1 MLKEIATHRS
11 VRRFLRRDIAPEVL
25 TDILQAA
32 THASTVGNMQLYS
45 IIVTIDSRVRHEL
58 AADSVDES
66 AAEEAAV
73 LLVFCADVSRFSK
86 WCAQRDT
93 QPEYQN
99 LMWYAHATADALRA
113 AENAAVQAEVHGLG
127 ICFVDTVLRSADRLV
142 ELLSL
147 PRGVVP
153 TAVLAVGYPAEQ
165 PPVSDRLPMEAVV
178 HYDRYNQFTSAEID
192 ELWAERETSEQTLAL
207 LEHYGA
213 DNLARIFTDFRY
225 PADDNMQYTK
235 RYLATLR
242 AQDFIDNEQ

>member
-25 TDILQAA
+25 TDILHAA

-45 IIVTIDSRVRHEL
+45 IVVTIDSRVRREL
-58 AADSVDES
+58 AVDSVDES

-73 LLVFCADVSRFSK
+73 LLVFCADVHRFSK
-86 WCAQRDT
+86 WCSQRDT

-113 AENAAVQAEVHGLG
+113 AENAAIQAESYGLG
-127 ICFVDTVLRSADRLV
+127 VCFVDTVLRSADRLV
-142 ELLSL
+142 ELLEL

-153 TAVLAVGYPAEQ
+153 TAVLAIGHPAEH

-178 HYDRYNQFTSAEID
+178 HYDRYNRFTSAEID
-192 ELWAERETSEQTLAL
+192 ELWAERETSEQTSVL
-207 LEHYGA
+207 LERYGV

-225 PADDNMQYTK
+225 PADDNVRYTE

-242 AQDFIDNEQ
+242 VQGFLNNEQ

>member
-11 VRRFLRRDIAPEVL
+11 VRHFLRRDIAPEVL

-45 IIVTIDSRVRHEL
+45 VIVTIDSRVRREL
-58 AADSVDES
+58 AIDSHDGS

-73 LLVFCADVSRFSK
+73 LLVFCADVHRFSK
-86 WCAQRDT
+86 WCSQRDT
-93 QPEYQN
+93 KPEYHN
-99 LMWYAHATADALRA
+99 LMWYAHAAADALRA
-113 AENAAVQAEVHGLG
+113 AENAALQAESHGLG
-127 ICFVDTVLRSADRLV
+127 ICFIDTVLRSADHLV
-142 ELLSL
+142 ELLEL

-153 TAVLAVGYPAEQ
+153 TAVLAIGHPAEQ

-178 HYDRYNQFTSAEID
+178 HYDRYNPFTSAEID

-207 LEHYGA
+207 LERYGV
-213 DNLARIFTDFRY
+213 DSLARIFTDFRY
-225 PADDNMQYTK
+225 PADDNVRYTE

-242 AQDFIDNEQ
+242 AQGFLNNDQ

>member
-11 VRRFLRRDIAPEVL
+11 VRRFLRRDIAPKVL
-25 TDILQAA
+25 TDILHAA

-58 AADSVDES
+58 AVDSIDES
-66 AAEEAAV
+66 AAEEASV
-73 LLVFCADVSRFSK
+73 LLVFCADVHRFSK
-86 WCAQRDT
+86 WCSQRDT
-93 QPEYQN
+93 KPEYQN

-113 AENAAVQAEVHGLG
+113 AENAALQAESYGLG
-127 ICFVDTVLRSADRLV
+127 ICFIDTVLRSADRLV
-142 ELLSL
+142 ELLGL

-153 TAVLAVGYPAEQ
+153 TAVLAIGHPADQ

-178 HYDRYNQFTSAEID
+178 HYDRYNRFTSAEID
-192 ELWAERETSEQTLAL
+192 ELWAERETSEQTSAL
-207 LEHYGA
+207 LERYGV

-225 PADDNMQYTK
+225 PADDNVRYTE

-242 AQDFIDNEQ
+242 AQGFLNNDQ

>member
-113 AENAAVQAEVHGLG
+113 AENAAVQAEAHGLG

-153 TAVLAVGYPAEQ
+153 TAVL
-165 PPVSDRLPMEAVV
+165 AVV

-242 AQDFIDNEQ
+242 AQGFIDNEQ